1 MYRNERIRRCFFGG
15 ASYIIGAAS
24 ETDLTNHSVGQNE
37 AIVQQFD
44 NAVAEWNLA
53 GHMIADCSDPDA
65 VNNRFMPMLPDAILD
80 NLDDI
85 DSLYLAEFEK
95 AKTAVNATGLSA
107 LVCI

>member
-1 MYRNERIRRCFFGG
+1 
-15 ASYIIGAAS
+15 
-24 ETDLTNHSVGQNE
+24 
-37 AIVQQFD
+37 
-44 NAVAEWNLA
+44 
-53 GHMIADCSDPDA
+53 MIADCSDPDA